1 MSVDLGKKSDSP
13 VPLPPKRPTSRA
25 RTSSTATIIRTI
37 IPLLLVIIVLS
48 IYTNSRNSAFLSSSN
63 IQNILA
69 QSAALGILAVGQT
82 MLVIGGQIDLSVGSL
97 ASLTGVMAAKEFG
110 AGWST
115 PAVVLMSLL
124 VGAVVGVLWGVIV
137 TYLKV
142 PSFILTLGGLSVF
155 SSVAL
160 ILSSNTP
167 ISVLDG
173 LSSLGFGTWFGL
185 QTPGVVLV
193 IVTIIGGVVLHLTR
207 FGRNVYALGSSSEA
221 TYLAGVPTRR
231 VTISMFVVNSM
242 LTALGG
248 LLLMARLAAGDP
260 RSGAGLE
267 LTVVAAI
274 VLGGASLAGGRG
286 SMIGSFLGVLVFG
299 TVTASLTFLS
309 VAGAYQ
315 SLVSGAILIFAV
327 VATAAADLRAGRTQ
341 SKRPLEAFGQSIT
354 RLILRR

>member
-1 MSVDLGKKSDSP
+1 MSVELDSKSSGP
-13 VPLPPKRPTSRA
+13 APPPPRRPTSRA
-25 RTSSTATIIRTI
+25 RTSSTATIVRTI
-37 IPLLLVIIVLS
+37 VPLLLVIIVLS
-48 IYTNSRNSAFLSSSN
+48 IYTNSRNPAFLSSGN

-82 MLVIGGQIDLSVGSL
+82 LLVIGDLSVGSL

-115 PAVVLMSLL
+115 AVVVAMSLL
-124 VGAVVGVLWGVIV
+124 VGAIVGVLWGLIV

-155 SSVAL
+155 SSAAL

-173 LSSLGFGTWFGL
+173 LSTLGFGTWFGL

-193 IVTIIGGVVLHLTR
+193 VVTVIGGVVLHLTR
-207 FGRNVYALGSSSEA
+207 FGRNVYALGSSAEA

-242 LTALGG
+242 LTAVGG

-260 RSGAGLE
+260 RSGSGLE

-341 SKRPLEAFGQSIT
+341 SRRPLEAFGQTIT
-354 RLILRR
+354 RLVLRR